1 MSFSGHFLGIFF
13 GHFLAEK
20 VTEESGNQRENMNK
34 INDKSN
40 IYEESDRK
48 NPASLSGHFR
58 SEENNAFK
66 HRLKSVIGDESLR
79 SFAHRT
85 GLSPTVVRQYVIGK
99 SLPTLDSLIT
109 LIKTTNVNLLWLATG
124 EGPKYPGEPA
134 APGQID
140 LKSLQL
146 ALEMVEQA
154 LETRRR
160 VTDPENKA
168 QIVAAV
174 YDLFAGNQPVE
185 KAKVLKLIK
194 TMA

>member
-1 MSFSGHFLGIFF
+1 MTNYKQSLQF
-13 GHFLAEK
+13 
-20 VTEESGNQRENMNK
+20 TE
-34 INDKSN
+34 
-40 IYEESDRK
+40 
-48 NPASLSGHFR
+48 ASLQF
-58 SEENNAFK
+58 AD
-66 HRLKSVIGDESLR
+66 RLKSEADAYKNASALAREVGVVEGTVRKWTNGISQPKIGETVALARALR
-79 SFAHRT
+79 
-85 GLSPTVVRQYVIGK
+85 
-99 SLPTLDSLIT
+99 
-109 LIKTTNVNLLWLATG
+109 VNLLWLATG
-124 EGPKYPGEPA
+124 EGPKHPGEPA